1 MCKSNECPTKKCQ
14 PVDLTWN
21 YKSEPLRHS
30 EGWKGCSILYHYWK
44 LYIIEV
50 ELDGEVT
57 KKVILTNEGAG
68 TSN

>member
-21 YKSEPLRHS
+21 YKSEPVRHS

-57 KKVILTNEGAG
+57 
-68 TSN
+68 